1 MYGLARTLVFGIA
14 TTALAGSTFGAV
26 TPFKTGVDVNAD
38 SLDDNFTVLVH
49 SGMGPINPTAADF
62 LAARNSSQQSFIL
75 PLPPTFLPDHP
86 DPTVEFLGSNPDSH
100 LIKPNPSMLNAISLV
115 VPNIPIRSA
124 TLDFVIHTD
133 DGTNV
138 YLNEQFVVTPFGGT
152 ATVSVDVTS
161 TTVPGQNYLYL
172 ETINGIS
179 QTGTAVSGTL
189 TTTHD
194 VPEPGSL
201 VVFAGLALI
210 ASVWEYRRKLESVA
224 VLESNEL

>member
-1 MYGLARTLVFGIA
+1 
-14 TTALAGSTFGAV
+14 
-26 TPFKTGVDVNAD
+26 
-38 SLDDNFTVLVH
+38 
-49 SGMGPINPTAADF
+49 
-62 LAARNSSQQSFIL
+62 
-75 PLPPTFLPDHP
+75 
-86 DPTVEFLGSNPDSH
+86 
-100 LIKPNPSMLNAISLV
+100 MLNAISLV

-133 DGTNV
+133 DSTNV

-194 VPEPGSL
+194 VPEPDSL
-201 VVFAGLALI
+201 AVFATLTLI
-210 ASVWEYRRKLESVA
+210 LCVWGYRR
-224 VLESNEL
+224 NR